1 MARKAPLRRK
11 KDEFMKYA
19 RGFLRWEGILV
30 VLLIIEFI
38 LFGLFNSDFFH
49 ISNLLFSMNDFVFIT
64 IAAIPM
70 TFVIVTG
77 GIDVSVGSIMGLSSI
92 LIGVLWMNGIP
103 VMLAVIIALF
113 ISCLACC
120 INGLIIKTTDVEPLV
135 VTLGTMFLYAG
146 IALVI
151 SGGSNASGYEGISG
165 LPDSYV
171 QLANGSF
178 IGIPNLLWLLLF
190 LTVLFTILLHRTKY
204 GRYVMLTGMNEKAAK
219 YSGIRTKKVVILAYI
234 LSGLGG
240 GLGGA
245 FLTAYFGSARADIG
259 SETILPVITAVVLG
273 GTLITG
279 GKGSILGTVLASI
292 FIGMMQYGLQMTG
305 LTNEQSNVVI
315 GIILILSVII
325 RHFKLQQLTMWKRRK
340 LHKEEMS

>member
-1 MARKAPLRRK
+1 
-11 KDEFMKYA
+11 MKYT

-49 ISNLLFSMNDFVFIT
+49 VSNLLFSMNDFVFIT

-77 GIDVSVGSIMGLSSI
+77 GIDVSVGSVMGLTSI

-113 ISCLACC
+113 ISCLAGC

-204 GRYVMLTGMNEKAAK
+204 GRYVMLTGTNEKAAK
-219 YSGIRTKKVVILAYI
+219 YSGIRTKKAVILAYI

-325 RHFKLQQLTMWKRRK
+325 RHFKLQQLTMWKRRE
-340 LHKEEMS
+340 LHKGEMS

>member
-1 MARKAPLRRK
+1 MARKAPFRRK
-11 KDEFMKYA
+11 EDESMKYA
-19 RGFLRWEGILV
+19 RGFLRWEGVLI

-38 LFGLFNSDFFH
+38 LFGLLNSDFFN

-77 GIDVSVGSIMGLSSI
+77 GIDVSVGSIMGLTSI
-92 LIGVLWMNGIP
+92 LIGVLWINGIP
-103 VMLAVIIALF
+103 VILAVIIALV
-113 ISCLACC
+113 ISCLAGC
-120 INGLIIKTTDVEPLV
+120 INGLIIKMTDVEPLV
-135 VTLGTMFLYAG
+135 VTLGTMFLYSG

-178 IGIPNLLWLLLF
+178 IGIPNLVWLLLF
-190 LTVLFTILLHRTKY
+190 LTALFTILLHRTKY
-204 GRYVMLTGMNEKAAK
+204 GRCVMLTGTNEKAAK
-219 YSGIRTKKVVILAYI
+219 YSGIRTKKVVIIAYI

-325 RHFKLQQLTMWKRRK
+325 RHFKLQQLTIWNKRK
-340 LHKEEMS
+340 LHKGEMS